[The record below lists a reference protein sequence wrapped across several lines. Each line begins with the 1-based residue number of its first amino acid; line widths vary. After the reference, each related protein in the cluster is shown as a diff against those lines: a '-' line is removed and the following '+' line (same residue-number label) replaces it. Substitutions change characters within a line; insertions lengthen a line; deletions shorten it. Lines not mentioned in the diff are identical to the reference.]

1 MPDHVQ
7 ELSFLLGYLMLA
19 LLEGNGGGYTYRRV
33 SWQENTG
40 MVGTCEAEY
49 GLVGAFFPRK
59 TCRPRSFGRWWSK
72 GKRLI
77 PCHLSPGF
85 MGMTVYWVVH

>member
-40 MVGTCEAEY
+40 D
-49 GLVGAFFPRK
+49 
-59 TCRPRSFGRWWSK
+59 GRYLRGGIWS
-72 GKRLI
+72 GWGI
-77 PCHLSPGF
+77 LSKKDMSSTEF
-85 MGMTVYWVVH
+85 W